1 MEIEIQDQLTEIVL
15 NRKYMNLIHTLDLSN
30 GTLTD
35 KGGELLLKK
44 LPDYPNIKKLD
55 VHYNYLTDEVARK
68 LEALPINT
76 DTSERNKPWEYKG
89 ESYMNAMLTE

>member
-1 MEIEIQDQLTEIVL
+1 MKQ
-15 NRKYMNLIHTLDLSN
+15 IHTLDLSN

-44 LPDYPNIKKLD
+44 LPDYPNIRKLD
-55 VHYNYLTDEVARK
+55 VHYNYLTEEMARK
-68 LEALPINT
+68 LKALPMET
-76 DTSERNKPWEYKG
+76 DTSERNTPWEYKG